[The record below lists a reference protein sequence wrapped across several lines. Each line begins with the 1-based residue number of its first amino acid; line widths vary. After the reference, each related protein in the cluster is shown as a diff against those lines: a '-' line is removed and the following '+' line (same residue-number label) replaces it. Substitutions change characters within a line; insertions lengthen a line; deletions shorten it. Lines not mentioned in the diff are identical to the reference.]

1 MDQTWQEKLRKSF
14 VRLMIRIKRIKHVVY
29 TEAELNDLLKQQ
41 FPVDFSVD
49 IPASQG
55 NFSITSG
62 ILRMPSNAEHF
73 AIELKGQLKIE
84 SMGTTLYRAH
94 LAINLLATP
103 GYNIDT
109 KVVYIDDVNIKSI
122 QLVKDEYSLIND
134 GQNLLKTLV
143 PSPVSMMMSGTLKT
157 MNLFSGNN
165 LSDFTQ
171 YLKIY
176 ISGNKQ
182 RVLDYHTP
190 EIEKRVKDYAM
201 SDDLTYTMDTN
212 EWDQD
217 LFIELGK
224 RVAVKDSE
232 LRFIFH

>member
-14 VRLMIRIKRIKHVVY
+14 VRLMIRVKRIKHVVY
-29 TEAELNDLLKQQ
+29 TEAELNQLLQQQ
-41 FPVDFSVD
+41 FPISFDVD

-55 NFSITSG
+55 EFSITYG
-62 ILRMPSNAEHF
+62 MLRMPKKAQHF

-84 SMGTTLYRAH
+84 SMGTPLYRAH
-94 LAINLLATP
+94 LVINLLATP
-103 GYNIDT
+103 GYNKET
-109 KVVYIDDVNIKSI
+109 NTVYIDDVNVKTIELI
-122 QLVKDEYSLIND
+122 KDEYSLIND
-134 GQNLLKTLV
+134 GQSLLKTLV

-171 YLKIY
+171 YLKLY

-190 EIEKRVKDYAM
+190 EIEKRVRDYAV
-201 SDDLTYTMDTN
+201 SEELTYTMDAD
-212 EWDQD
+212 EWDQA
-217 LFIELGK
+217 LFIELGE
-224 RVAVKDSE
+224 RVAIIGGE

>member
-55 NFSITSG
+55 NFSVTSG
-62 ILRMPSNAEHF
+62 ILRLPSNAEHF

-224 RVAVKDSE
+224 RVAVKASA